1 MSPAASALRPFVRR
15 WEAPSEVM
23 DLLRCGL
30 TPEIESLFEPHRA
43 TGLVPAR
50 VLSEHR
56 DAWGLVTPRGEVLG
70 EPMGRLLHQADSR
83 EDLPAVG
90 DWVAVREAPGED
102 RAFVEAVLPR
112 RSVLARKEAS
122 RSSAVQLL
130 AANVD
135 TLFVALSLDRDA
147 NPRKLER
154 WVAMARAGGVEPVV
168 LLTKSDLPND
178 AAAVRLAAE
187 RAAPGV
193 PVLFVSSL
201 SGAGVAGLD
210 PWLAPGRTVALG
222 GSSGAG
228 KSTLVNR
235 LLGRP
240 AQATLE
246 VRDRDGRGRHATTAR
261 QAFLLPGGALLVD
274 TPGLRE
280 VGVVAGAEALDEA
293 FADVAA
299 TAVRCRFRDCVHDGE
314 PGCAVRDAVERGELD
329 PDRLASLGKLR
340 REAAWLEER
349 ASQSAGRVE
358 KRRFR
363 RMIAAAHGTD
373 LGKRSRR

>member
-1 MSPAASALRPFVRR
+1 
-15 WEAPSEVM
+15 M
-23 DLLRCGL
+23 DLLRYGL
-30 TPEIESLFEPHRA
+30 TPEVESLFEPHRA
-43 TGLVPAR
+43 AGLVPAR

-56 DAWGLVTPRGEVLG
+56 DAWGLVTPRGEILG
-70 EPMGRLLHQADSR
+70 EPMGRLLHAADSR

-102 RAFVEAVLPR
+102 RAFVEAILPR
-112 RSVLARKEAS
+112 RSHLARKEAG

-154 WVAMARAGGVEPVV
+154 WVAMARAGGVEPVA

-178 AAAVRLAAE
+178 AAAARRAAE

-193 PVLFVSSL
+193 PVLFVSAV
-201 SGAGVAGLD
+201 SGAGVPGLD
-210 PWLAPGRTVALG
+210 PWLAAGRTVALG

-246 VRDRDGRGRHATTAR
+246 VRDHDGRGRHATTAR

-280 VGVVAGAEALDEA
+280 IGVVAGAEALDEA

-299 TAVRCRFRDCVHDGE
+299 TAARCRFRDCGHDGE
-314 PGCAVRDAVERGELD
+314 PGCAVRDAVEQGDLD

-358 KRRFR
+358 RQRFQ
-363 RMIAAAHGTD
+363 RMIAAARGTD